1 MVGRRLVWS
10 VQVVESMPEL
20 FMPGP
25 TRPTQVVAIS
35 VWISPWFQANFGL
48 THGFPPQLVGVVWK
62 KKSGLANHVKV
73 GVRLGSVLIMWRA
86 CSSTG
91 SASAAVSETVW
102 TFPELSR
109 AYGSSEVRPATSRSS
124 FRTLGSVRPG
134 CPFT

>member
-10 VQVVESMPEL
+10 VHVEESIPPCAT
-20 FMPGP
+20 PGP
-25 TRPTQVVAIS
+25 TMPTQVVPIS
-35 VWISPWFQANFGL
+35 GWISPWSHANFGK

-109 AYGSSEVRPATSRSS
+109 EYGSSEVRPATSRSS

-134 CPFT
+134 

>member
-35 VWISPWFQANFGL
+35 VWISPWSQANFGL

-73 GVRLGSVLIMWRA
+73 GVRFGSVLIMWRA
-86 CSSTG
+86 SSSTG
-91 SASAAVSETVW
+91 SARAAVSETVW
-102 TFPELSR
+102 TFPEPSR
-109 AYGSSEVRPATSRSS
+109 IKGSREVRPDTSRSS
-124 FRTLGSVRPG
+124 FRTHESARQG
-134 CPFT
+134 CPLT